1 VGLLVILGRKDLEDP
16 LVLQDN
22 GVQMDNQDQLDLLDN
37 KDQLVRGDQREP
49 QDLLELKGPQDL
61 LVTVETLETQDPLV
75 HQGPVGP
82 QVIRVSKE
90 HRGPEVI
97 MELKVQLVKRERVVS
112 PGLMVNQG
120 HKVKLAL
127 KDHKD
132 PLDQEGI
139 QDQLVIKAPRDQLG
153 L

>member
-1 VGLLVILGRKDLEDP
+1 VGLLVILERKDLEDP

-22 GVQMDNQDQLDLLDN
+22 GAQMDSQDQLDLLVS

-49 QDLLELKGPQDL
+49 QDLPEPKGPQDL

-90 HRGPEVI
+90 PRGPEVI
-97 MELKVQLVKRERVVS
+97 MELKDQLVKRELVDS
-112 PGLMVNQG
+112 LGLTVNQG
-120 HKVKLAL
+120 HWVQLAL
-127 KDHKD
+127 KDNKD
-132 PLDQEGI
+132 LPDQEGI